1 MTREVIKVREVGL
14 RDGLQMIE
22 QIVPTEVKLEW
33 LDAEAR
39 CGVSDFD
46 VTSFV
51 SKSRMPQFADA
62 EQMVNACKSYT
73 AVNASV
79 LTLNAR
85 GAERAL
91 EAGAT
96 RLVYVL
102 SASAAHSQ
110 GNAGRDTETALHE
123 FAQVVQLAQQQS
135 HPVHIEA
142 GIATAFGCTMEGAV
156 DPNRV
161 IRIAAR
167 LAELGAHDIML
178 ADTVGYAQPRQVR
191 SLFDAVA
198 RVIGAIPLGGHF
210 HDTRGLALANVVAAL
225 DAGVQKFDGALA
237 GLGGCPFAPGA
248 SGNVAT
254 EDLVFLLESMGYAT
268 GVDLP
273 ALLQLRER
281 LGQWLPGVT
290 LYGSLAR
297 AGLPKNFSPQF
308 MDDGIDANHPSHT
321 V

>member
-1 MTREVIKVREVGL
+1 MTRAAVHIREVGL

-22 QIVPTEVKLEW
+22 QIVPTETKLEW
-33 LDAEAR
+33 LAAEAQT
-39 CGVSDFD
+39 GVRDFD

-62 EQMVNACKSYT
+62 EMMVNACKDYP

-79 LTLNAR
+79 LTLNVR

-91 EAGAT
+91 DAGAT

-110 GNAGRDTETALHE
+110 GNAGRDTETAMNE
-123 FAQVVQLAQQQS
+123 FAQVVQLAQQQAQ
-135 HPVHIEA
+135 PVHIEA
-142 GIATAFGCTMEGAV
+142 GIATAFGCTIEGKV

-161 IRIAAR
+161 IHIATR
-167 LAELGAHDIML
+167 LAELGAHEIML

-191 SLFDAVA
+191 ALFDAVA
-198 RVIGAIPLGGHF
+198 RAIGAIPLGAHF

-225 DAGVQKFDGALA
+225 DAGVHKFDGALA

-254 EDLVFLLESMGYAT
+254 EDLVFLLESMGYDT
-268 GVDLP
+268 GVNLP

-281 LGQWLPGVT
+281 LAHWLPGVP
-290 LYGSLAR
+290 LYGAVAR
-297 AGLPKNFSPQF
+297 AGLPKNYPA
-308 MDDGIDANHPSHT
+308 DIH
-321 V
+321 